1 MAQRLHSAK
10 NCEENNNMHTVN
22 SLSSGDTLLL
32 NIAEHWT
39 GTRSRWNC
47 LRATKEL
54 VLYRCD
60 SARVSLTS
68 FASSRWCATRDGWR
82 VQSHRER
89 AEIPLNKTDQ
99 RGTSNRLIWTQR
111 ADVSILK
118 TYTLFYHDV
127 RFLSSIW
134 LCILFGDLHFLYNF
148 VREQVWREDLD
159 VTLLHI
165 FFTIST
171 CGMVFLGGIP
181 HERSGRRPGEEIMI
195 HTNCMKNFIVLKWM
209 INPTNGFS
217 SQF

>member
-39 GTRSRWNC
+39 GTRCRWNC

-54 VLYRCD
+54 VLYRCN

-68 FASSRWCATRDGWR
+68 FAASRWCASRDGWR
-82 VQSHRER
+82 AQSHREC
-89 AEIPLNKTDQ
+89 ADIPQNKTDK
-99 RGTSNRLIWTQR
+99 RGTSNRFIWTQR

-127 RFLSSIW
+127 WFLHSIW

-148 VREQVWREDLD
+148 VREQVWMSHFCTSFLLYQHVAWVFWAGSHTSVLEEDLERRSWF
-159 VTLLHI
+159 TL
-165 FFTIST
+165 TAWRISL
-171 CGMVFLGGIP
+171 C
-181 HERSGRRPGEEIMI
+181 
-195 HTNCMKNFIVLKWM
+195 
-209 INPTNGFS
+209 
-217 SQF
+217 

>member
-32 NIAEHWT
+32 NITEHWT
-39 GTRSRWNC
+39 GTRCWWNC

-68 FASSRWCATRDGWR
+68 FASSRWCASRDGWR
-82 VQSHRER
+82 AQSHREC
-89 AEIPLNKTDQ
+89 ADIPQNKTDQ
-99 RGTSNRLIWTQR
+99 RGTSTRFIWTQR
-111 ADVSILK
+111 ADDSILK

-127 RFLSSIW
+127 RFLHSIW

-148 VREQVWREDLD
+148 VREQVWMSHFCTSFLLYQHVAWVFGLD
-159 VTLLHI
+159 PTRASWKKTWRGDHDSLL
-165 FFTIST
+165 TAWRISL
-171 CGMVFLGGIP
+171 C
-181 HERSGRRPGEEIMI
+181 
-195 HTNCMKNFIVLKWM
+195 
-209 INPTNGFS
+209 
-217 SQF
+217 